1 MQVQKSSLDNYFHMY
16 LQFTYYLVHNPYLIK
31 DMITSLISE
40 ICTFSISAMLLNRTK
55 SCYGVQKLKINHD
68 NNGKATTESCRRK
81 INLKQENKT
90 ITRNNGCKER
100 WLQTSSTFEMSF
112 LKRQKQKN
120 KINEHE
126 IRYVHISD

>member
-1 MQVQKSSLDNYFHMY
+1 
-16 LQFTYYLVHNPYLIK
+16 
-31 DMITSLISE
+31 
-40 ICTFSISAMLLNRTK
+40 MLLNRTK

-126 IRYVHISD
+126 ISMRFVKETHSIEVIMSEPNT

>member
-1 MQVQKSSLDNYFHMY
+1 
-16 LQFTYYLVHNPYLIK
+16 
-31 DMITSLISE
+31 
-40 ICTFSISAMLLNRTK
+40 MLLNRTK

-126 IRYVHISD
+126 IRYVHIGTERTILIKHRSHLSNSFPKK

>member
-1 MQVQKSSLDNYFHMY
+1 MSL
-16 LQFTYYLVHNPYLIK
+16 LSK
-31 DMITSLISE
+31 
-40 ICTFSISAMLLNRTK
+40 ICTSSISAMLLNRTK

-120 KINEHE
+120 KTNEHE
-126 IRYVHISD
+126 IRYVHYTIIHIETERTTLIKHRSHLSNSFPKK